1 MCGVPLAFNPLAV
14 LTATSHLVMASQWK
28 YSWPAASAPSSSS
41 HPGSSYLPSWS
52 VPQSQQEVYLSSNRM
67 EPLQHQLRE
76 EATSRVN
83 PPRPPQMAHQFPPQ
97 PPGQFYNYHGGGT
110 NHMPTGPRPPPPAPP
125 AQPPVWAPLGQGDAT
140 QYAQPRY
147 SQLLPS
153 TFQSDDIFLDKTEVR
168 GLQLYRH
175 VQPTQ
180 WSRRV
185 GLAGT
190 AILDLP
196 LTRLLRGA
204 LSNGRYSTP
213 VMAQT
218 IAEAVLLT
226 SILKALRGREVDI
239 DRTAR
244 SLHAD
249 NAPDKRNEAMQFM
262 EPLALKIVDLME
274 SLQPAK
280 QENLTR
286 HKIAELEQQLE
297 RYKNKGITLT
307 PDKKLPSSSPSNAT
321 PGRSDQSLYINAAN
335 SDQQGPPL
343 PVPSPEADPAP
354 KRRPA
359 KRKTPAAAPDITLD
373 SELLRQGNP
382 KGQQV
387 PLPTSLTDKVFK
399 AWLHERT
406 LSNQATYLDLIKQ
419 ELASDT
425 VEQLKTIAVKWGATI
440 SLVSKGSKRALLQFI
455 TVMYMYGK

>member
-14 LTATSHLVMASQWK
+14 LTAHSHLVMASQWN

-67 EPLQHQLRE
+67 EPVQHQLRE

-110 NHMPTGPRPPPPAPP
+110 NHMQTGPRPPPPAPP
-125 AQPPVWAPLGQGDAT
+125 VQPPVRAPLGQGDAT
-140 QYAQPRY
+140 QYTQPRY

-153 TFQSDDIFLDKTEVR
+153 TFQSDDIFLDKTEEVR

-196 LTRLLRGA
+196 LTRLLREKTEDHALRA

-321 PGRSDQSLYINAAN
+321 SWTR
-335 SDQQGPPL
+335 PL
-343 PVPSPEADPAP
+343 
-354 KRRPA
+354 
-359 KRKTPAAAPDITLD
+359 
-373 SELLRQGNP
+373 
-382 KGQQV
+382 
-387 PLPTSLTDKVFK
+387 
-399 AWLHERT
+399 
-406 LSNQATYLDLIKQ
+406 
-419 ELASDT
+419 
-425 VEQLKTIAVKWGATI
+425 
-440 SLVSKGSKRALLQFI
+440 
-455 TVMYMYGK
+455 

>member
-1 MCGVPLAFNPLAV
+1 MAGGIGTFLLFVFGTLVSSAMASSAIPAGGVSQLQSDG
-14 LTATSHLVMASQWK
+14 TIATSTSRRSTASRQ
-28 YSWPAASAPSSSS
+28 SPSAPTDGSSVSSSTT
-41 HPGSSYLPSWS
+41 WS
-52 VPQSQQEVYLSSNRM
+52 I
-67 EPLQHQLRE
+67 
-76 EATSRVN
+76 
-83 PPRPPQMAHQFPPQ
+83 
-97 PPGQFYNYHGGGT
+97 YNYHGGGT
-110 NHMPTGPRPPPPAPP
+110 SHMQTGPRPPPPAPP
-125 AQPPVWAPLGQGDAT
+125 VQPPVRAPLGQGDAT
-140 QYAQPRY
+140 QYTQPRY

-196 LTRLLRGA
+196 LTRLLRGGAEDHALRA

-262 EPLALKIVDLME
+262 EPLAIKIVDLME

-297 RYKNKGITLT
+297 RYKSKGITLT
-307 PDKKLPSSSPSNAT
+307 PDKKLPLPM
-321 PGRSDQSLYINAAN
+321 PRP
-335 SDQQGPPL
+335 GPP
-343 PVPSPEADPAP
+343 
-354 KRRPA
+354 RPA
-359 KRKTPAAAPDITLD
+359 A
-373 SELLRQGNP
+373 
-382 KGQQV
+382 
-387 PLPTSLTDKVFK
+387 PTSLS
-399 AWLHERT
+399 T
-406 LSNQATYLDLIKQ
+406 LMRPTRISQDLPYQFHLQRLIR
-419 ELASDT
+419 LLSDD
-425 VEQLKTIAVKWGATI
+425 QQSGRPRGLP
-440 SLVSKGSKRALLQFI
+440 RMLL
-455 TVMYMYGK
+455 

>member
-1 MCGVPLAFNPLAV
+1 M
-14 LTATSHLVMASQWK
+14 
-28 YSWPAASAPSSSS
+28 
-41 HPGSSYLPSWS
+41 
-52 VPQSQQEVYLSSNRM
+52 
-67 EPLQHQLRE
+67 
-76 EATSRVN
+76 
-83 PPRPPQMAHQFPPQ
+83 
-97 PPGQFYNYHGGGT
+97 
-110 NHMPTGPRPPPPAPP
+110 
-125 AQPPVWAPLGQGDAT
+125 
-140 QYAQPRY
+140 
-147 SQLLPS
+147 
-153 TFQSDDIFLDKTEVR
+153 DKTEVR

-196 LTRLLRGA
+196 LTRLLRGGAEDHALRA

-262 EPLALKIVDLME
+262 EPLAIKIVDLME

-297 RYKNKGITLT
+297 RYKSKGITLT
-307 PDKKLPSSSPSNAT
+307 PDKKLPSSSPSNAASWTPT

-335 SDQQGPPL
+335 LDQPGPPL

-359 KRKTPAAAPDITLD
+359 KRKTPAAPPDVTLD
-373 SELLRQGNP
+373 SDLLRQGNP

-387 PLPTSLTDKVFK
+387 PLPTSLTD
-399 AWLHERT
+399 
-406 LSNQATYLDLIKQ
+406 
-419 ELASDT
+419 
-425 VEQLKTIAVKWGATI
+425 
-440 SLVSKGSKRALLQFI
+440 SL
-455 TVMYMYGK
+455 

>member
-1 MCGVPLAFNPLAV
+1 
-14 LTATSHLVMASQWK
+14 MASQWN
-28 YSWPAASAPSSSS
+28 YSWPATSAPSSSS

-67 EPLQHQLRE
+67 ESLQHQPRE
-76 EATSRVN
+76 EAAPRVN
-83 PPRPPQMAHQFPPQ
+83 PLRPPHMAHQFPPQ

-110 NHMPTGPRPPPPAPP
+110 NHMQTGPRPPPPAPP
-125 AQPPVWAPLGQGDAT
+125 VQPPVRAPLGQGDAT

-196 LTRLLRGA
+196 LTRLLRGGAEDHALRA

-249 NAPDKRNEAMQFM
+249 NAQRGYA
-262 EPLALKIVDLME
+262 V
-274 SLQPAK
+274 
-280 QENLTR
+280 
-286 HKIAELEQQLE
+286 
-297 RYKNKGITLT
+297 YG
-307 PDKKLPSSSPSNAT
+307 AT
-321 PGRSDQSLYINAAN
+321 CAQNRGSHR
-335 SDQQGPPL
+335 
-343 PVPSPEADPAP
+343 V
-354 KRRPA
+354 
-359 KRKTPAAAPDITLD
+359 AAA
-373 SELLRQGNP
+373 RQAGEPHSPQNCRI
-382 KGQQV
+382 GTTAGA
-387 PLPTSLTDKVFK
+387 L
-399 AWLHERT
+399 
-406 LSNQATYLDLIKQ
+406 Q
-419 ELASDT
+419 EQGHHSYT
-425 VEQLKTIAVKWGATI
+425 G
-440 SLVSKGSKRALLQFI
+440 
-455 TVMYMYGK
+455 